1 MTCALFV
8 PLVMVMALPPSVEQ
22 KGDAVPRVFVH
33 TEPEGQEDELEA
45 RRQSVKDLTAALAGK
60 KKLLVLT
67 ESLEESDIE
76 VEVIDRGVNVPRV
89 VIGMG
94 SRPGQPPGGNAPA
107 RTVILRVRLT
117 DGAKTVELKNKNAPF
132 ESARGW
138 KSAADDIAR
147 QIEKLIAHRGTVGSH
162 DPD

>member
-8 PLVMVMALPPSVEQ
+8 PLAMVLALPPAVQQ
-22 KGDAVPRVFVH
+22 KSEALPRVFVH
-33 TEPEGQEDELEA
+33 TEPDGQEDELEA
-45 RRQSVKDLTAALAGK
+45 RRQSVKDLAASLAAK
-60 KKLLVLT
+60 TKLLVLT

-76 VEVIDRGVNVPRV
+76 VEVIDRGLNVPRV
-89 VIGMG
+89 VIGLG

-117 DGAKTVELKNKNAPF
+117 DGAKTIELKNKNAPF

-138 KSAADDIAR
+138 KSAADDIAK
-147 QIEKLIAHRGTVGSH
+147 QIEKLIADRGTVSSH